1 MVNIT
6 LWSNG
11 ACFPVDDH
19 DDDDHNNG
27 DDGDNDDHDDAD
39 HDDACL
45 DNDGDD
51 VQYINFVMILGGIMP
66 EIIHFLTRKPVM
78 IVNKAMNA

>member
-1 MVNIT
+1 MWQLVSLLPGMVNIT

-19 DDDDHNNG
+19 DDVYDNDDDDHNNDG
-27 DDGDNDDHDDAD
+27 DDDDYYDNDDHDDD
-39 HDDACL
+39 DDDDDDDACL

-51 VQYINFVMILGGIMP
+51 V
-66 EIIHFLTRKPVM
+66 
-78 IVNKAMNA
+78 